1 MVSDWEAE
9 KDAGSLRFLLCD
21 FASDELYSG
30 SINFSFGPG
39 IFQDVIKRIYITLG
53 MGAVL
58 MLVPLAM
65 TSTDAMVK
73 RLGGRRWRRL
83 HILVYPAG
91 VLGVIHFF
99 MMIKAD
105 FTEPTIYAVVLALLF
120 AVRLY
125 KKWA

>member
-9 KDAGSLRFLLCD
+9 KDAGSLRFLLCG
-21 FASDELYSG
+21 FASDELY
-30 SINFSFGPG
+30 
-39 IFQDVIKRIYITLG
+39 RALG

-58 MLVPLAM
+58 MLVPLAA